1 MLAFAGIIGY
11 ASISAYYRNHS
22 ARKVLSKADTR
33 GYNNV
38 LVIYKSHWLCP
49 NLEATVIGF
58 KDNYISDGDKN
69 KLLNDALKSDNP
81 ADIIDGLRQFKP
93 DSILEKTAFSLIDGK
108 QVDGDGTIIYKERN
122 WVLPAI
128 VPGGFSVFKYKR
140 SPSTNK
146 LEWNGSVRTWN
157 NVIITANGTNNT
169 LTNPFTQPPQ

>member
-1 MLAFAGIIGY
+1 MLALAGIIGY
-11 ASISAYYRNHS
+11 ASVSAYHRNCS
-22 ARKVLSKADTR
+22 ARKVLSRANTY
-33 GYNNV
+33 GYTNV

-58 KDNYISDGDKN
+58 KDNYISDSTKN
-69 KLLNDALKSDNP
+69 KLINDALNP
-81 ADIIDGLRQFKP
+81 ADTIDGLMQFNS
-93 DSILEKTAFSLIDGK
+93 DSLMETTAFELIDGK

-128 VPGGFSVFKYKR
+128 VPGGFSVLKYKR

-157 NVIITANGTNNT
+157 DTQTIAP
-169 LTNPFTQPPQ
+169 LTQPPQ

>member
-11 ASISAYYRNHS
+11 ASISAYHRNHS

-58 KDNYISDGDKN
+58 KDNYISDSDKN
-69 KLLNDALKSDNP
+69 KLLNDALKYDNP
-81 ADIIDGLRQFKP
+81 AADIIDGLRQFKP

-140 SPSTNK
+140 SASTNK
-146 LEWNGSVRTWN
+146 LDWNGSSRTWKN
-157 NVIITANGTNNT
+157 GNVTANGTNNT
-169 LTNPFTQPPQ
+169 FTQPPQ